1 MIKLLL
7 LGLIL
12 FLVTII
18 PLYIFNSS
26 SPWPSFRTLKTINF
40 GKTTCTIF
48 QGRWIWYPN
57 SCIKFGR
64 PDTDFLK
71 WRWKPDQCELPLF
84 DANQFLELV
93 RGKSMAF
100 VGDSLARNQMQS
112 LLCLLATVVYP
123 LDVSYTS
130 DSRLKRWFYVNYNFT
145 LASFWSPHLV
155 KAIDTD
161 PNGPTYNRLMN
172 LYLDEAND
180 VWAAQIEAFDY
191 VIISAGRWFYGPQV
205 FFENGKVVGCH
216 LCLKNN
222 IKNLTMLYGYRRV
235 FRTAFKI
242 LTGLENFNGV
252 TFLRTLSP
260 AHFENGEWNRGG
272 NCIRTRP
279 VSRGEMKLEG
289 DDLELYLTQVEELRR
304 AEREGK
310 KRGLKFRLLDINEAM
325 VVRPDGHPNHYGHWP
340 HENVTISDC
349 VHWCLPG
356 PIDTWNDFL
365 LQMLK
370 MERY

>member
-1 MIKLLL
+1 
-7 LGLIL
+7 
-12 FLVTII
+12 
-18 PLYIFNSS
+18 
-26 SPWPSFRTLKTINF
+26 
-40 GKTTCTIF
+40 
-48 QGRWIWYPN
+48 
-57 SCIKFGR
+57 
-64 PDTDFLK
+64 
-71 WRWKPDQCELPLF
+71 
-84 DANQFLELV
+84 
-93 RGKSMAF
+93 
-100 VGDSLARNQMQS
+100 
-112 LLCLLATVVYP
+112 
-123 LDVSYTS
+123 
-130 DSRLKRWFYVNYNFT
+130 
-145 LASFWSPHLV
+145 
-155 KAIDTD
+155 
-161 PNGPTYNRLMN
+161 MN

-180 VWAAQIEAFDY
+180 VWAAQIEA
-191 VIISAGRWFYGPQV
+191 
-205 FFENGKVVGCH
+205 
-216 LCLKNN
+216 
-222 IKNLTMLYGYRRV
+222 LTMSSSQ
-235 FRTAFKI
+235 
-242 LTGLENFNGV
+242 LEDGSMDH
-252 TFLRTLSP
+252 RTLSP

-370 MERY
+370 MESIEKPFDFKDTASPIFVAKFFFLIKS